1 MSIPNHNS
9 HEKKYNNRLVSN
21 FHYNTMS
28 EAHFTMSNNAFS
40 YHPYA
45 DVGTPVVSDSLVQVK
60 LQAVTSDVGYPSNLT
75 EPDSGT
81 FAYLDTLTDRQ
92 DSVSTLYFYH
102 PDHLGS
108 SSWITDRVGAA
119 VQHLHYLPWDE
130 DFVNQKTTSFSS
142 MYTFSAK
149 ERDSETGLSYFGS
162 RYYSSDLSIWL
173 SVDPMSDKYPSL
185 SPYTYCANNPV
196 KLVDPNGMEYGNPI
210 EDALKVIRNFEHSI
224 TTSVFRNIPKSKF
237 IEDLTQH
244 INNPA
249 SIQQGGN
256 GTCGAAVLSKY
267 MAENHPVLYAEA
279 AIALYTTGK
288 FSHNG
293 VTISLPNSAFS
304 GSMAELN
311 ELGINSVDAIMQGA
325 FTNSQ
330 NIIFNY
336 NPFKD
341 GSGFKSF
348 MYPGYFNYYVSGF
361 LGANYHCV
369 LSPTTE
375 YINSL
380 DFVNHFVVGIVH
392 SNDYSIEGGFPN
404 HYIQILKSGNNKMDY
419 WTWGEKV
426 NGSTINNSLRNGFY
440 MIISI
445 GL

>member
-1 MSIPNHNS
+1 MLLLK
-9 HEKKYNNRLVSN
+9 ELRE
-21 FHYNTMS
+21 TQD
-28 EAHFTMSNNAFS
+28 
-40 YHPYA
+40 A
-45 DVGTPVVSDSLVQVK
+45 DVSYQALSPYGETLSSEIKGCHSAFPQPPSVLCPLTPVRW
-60 LQAVTSDVGYPSNLT
+60 
-75 EPDSGT
+75 T
-81 FAYLDTLTDRQ
+81 F
-92 DSVSTLYFYH
+92 
-102 PDHLGS
+102 
-108 SSWITDRVGAA
+108 
-119 VQHLHYLPWDE
+119 
-130 DFVNQKTTSFSS
+130 
-142 MYTFSAK
+142 TFSAK
-149 ERDSETGLSYFGS
+149 ERDLETGLSYFGA

-173 SVDPMSDKYPSL
+173 SVDPKASKYPSL
-185 SPYTYCANNPV
+185 SPYVYCANNPI

-210 EDALKVIRNFEHSI
+210 EDALKVISDFEHST

-244 INNPA
+244 INDPA

-267 MAENHPVLYAEA
+267 MAENHPVLYAEE
-279 AIALYTTGK
+279 AISLYTTGK

-293 VTISLPNSAFS
+293 VSLSLPNSAFS
-304 GSMAELN
+304 GSMTELN

-330 NIIFNY
+330 NIVFNY